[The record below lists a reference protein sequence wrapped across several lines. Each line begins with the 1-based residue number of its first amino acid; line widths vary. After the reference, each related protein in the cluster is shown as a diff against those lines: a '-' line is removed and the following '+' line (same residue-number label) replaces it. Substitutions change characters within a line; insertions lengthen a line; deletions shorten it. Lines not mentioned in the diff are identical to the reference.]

1 MEQNTSYISCTA
13 GQSEQ
18 KGGRVVFEELIWGKE
33 KRKKKKREKKKQFF
47 PNITRITTFSSA
59 AITREM
65 TEIKMMQLS
74 APV

>member
-18 KGGRVVFEELIWGKE
+18 KGGRVVFEELIWGK
-33 KRKKKKREKKKQFF
+33 KRKKEKKKKRQFS
-47 PNITRITTFSSA
+47 PNIKRITTFSSA

-65 TEIKMMQLS
+65 TEIKIMQLS